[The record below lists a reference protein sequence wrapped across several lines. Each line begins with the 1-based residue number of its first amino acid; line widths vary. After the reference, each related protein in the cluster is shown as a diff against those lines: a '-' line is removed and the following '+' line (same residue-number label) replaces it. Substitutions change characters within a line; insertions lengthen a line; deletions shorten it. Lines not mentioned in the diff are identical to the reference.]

1 MKAEKM
7 DPVRAKAISIV
18 LLHFWPLFCQRAVCH
33 DSLSLS
39 LPLSLPFSPL
49 SLFLSLVSGT
59 LSILLSAKVDS
70 KCNERQKPNHCQI
83 FTLCLSLLSP
93 PPFLSSS
100 PQLVMENL
108 HNTLCNYERDNATS
122 TPLSFTCSLSRSPH
136 ADVASVASRLYF

>member
-59 LSILLSAKVDS
+59 LSILLSAKADS

-83 FTLCLSLLSP
+83 FTLSLSP
-93 PPFLSSS
+93 PPSSS

-122 TPLSFTCSLSRSPH
+122 TPLSLTCSLSPSPH
-136 ADVASVASRLYF
+136 GDVASVASRLYF